1 MPRLDAPGM
10 LVVAAIVDQKW
21 LKRLEQQ
28 LSGLVETSSTVP
40 LLAHDASQFLEDEIC
55 RRRPRRR
62 AARFAQVRRPAAN
75 VLPAKARAEISV
87 TSRRSFRRP
96 PFSVYPN
103 PALRLDTAA

>member
-1 MPRLDAPGM
+1 M

-40 LLAHDASQFLEDEIC
+40 LLAHDASQFLEDEI
-55 RRRPRRR
+55 
-62 AARFAQVRRPAAN
+62 AAGDLVAAQHVSLKFADQQR

-96 PFSVYPN
+96 PFSVYPSS
-103 PALRLDTAA
+103 PSA

>member
-40 LLAHDASQFLEDEIC
+40 LLAHDASQFLEDKI
-55 RRRPRRR
+55 
-62 AARFAQVRRPAAN
+62 AAGDLVAAQHVSLKFADQQR
-75 VLPAKARAEISV
+75 
-87 TSRRSFRRP
+87 TCSRRKLAQKFP
-96 PFSVYPN
+96 
-103 PALRLDTAA
+103 

>member
-1 MPRLDAPGM
+1 M

-55 RRRPRRR
+55 RRRTSSPRRSTFRSSSPTSSER
-62 AARFAQVRRPAAN
+62 APG
-75 VLPAKARAEISV
+75 ES
-87 TSRRSFRRP
+87 SRRNFRN
-96 PFSVYPN
+96 FSTVVSA
-103 PALRLDTAA
+103 PAILGLPESSPSA